1 MYSRSFDFRIFLKM
15 LVIVT
20 ALAMPPAIL
29 IAGSELSDNF
39 VPGFMIGLCLYFAF
53 FRKKKDDEK
62 C

>member
-20 ALAMPPAIL
+20 ALAMTPAIL

>member
-15 LVIVT
+15 LVIIT
-20 ALAMPPAIL
+20 ALAMTPAIL

-53 FRKKKDDEK
+53 FRKKKEDEK

>member
-20 ALAMPPAIL
+20 ALAMTPAIL

-53 FRKKKDDEK
+53 FRKKKEDEK

>member
-20 ALAMPPAIL
+20 ALAMTPAIL

-53 FRKKKDDEK
+53 FRKKEDDEK

>member
-20 ALAMPPAIL
+20 ALAMTPAIL

-39 VPGFMIGLCLYFAF
+39 VPGFVIGLCLYFAF
-53 FRKKKDDEK
+53 FRKKKEDEK

>member
-1 MYSRSFDFRIFLKM
+1 MYCRSFDFRIFLKM

-20 ALAMPPAIL
+20 ALAMTPAIL

-53 FRKKKDDEK
+53 FRKRKDDEK